1 MAQRKRVKNLD
12 EVYMGSEPDF
22 RDTPPPT
29 DENERQ
35 AVRMKAS
42 RWYSYFT
49 NKKLYAQ
56 RVHNYCQHTLGF
68 SKKEMQA
75 IKKCPDW
82 KLYMGQKGHFFVR
95 MTERGWNFEEESI
108 NESHT
113 FLRECMEEGKKLLK
127 EVKEKKDLKPKAPV
141 ISPQERTRRKVLN
154 TIVGDWDEM
163 VVDKWMDGIFDKKQ
177 ITFPVY
183 SLFQM
188 HGLKGGP
195 AINMFKEHV
204 QFEYDSVKGAYDK
217 TDEQLVEGYSH
228 IKKGDQRKMLD
239 FMDKIFEECERVRD
253 AQRNA
258 RIRTKTPRSRD
269 KQVEKLNYLK
279 DSEEAKIASI
289 NPVLIPG
296 ANYLWMYNVKQKKLT
311 EFMTSSSNGF
321 EVRGSTLYNWEKG
334 RVATLRKPDEIL
346 PQILNKTVKQIDKIW
361 DGLTTKIGKPTGRI
375 NKDCVIL
382 RRELWKN

>member
-1 MAQRKRVKNLD
+1 MVQRKRVKNLD

-22 RDTPPPT
+22 RETPPPT
-29 DENERQ
+29 NEEERT

-49 NKKLYAQ
+49 DKKKYAA

-68 SKKEMQA
+68 TKEEMKA

-95 MTERGWNFEEESI
+95 MTERGWNFEQSFI
-108 NESHT
+108 DESHEY
-113 FLRECMEEGKKLLK
+113 LKECLEVGKKELAESVETK
-127 EVKEKKDLKPKAPV
+127 AVKPKKPV
-141 ISPQERTRRKVLN
+141 ISPQERTKRKVLN
-154 TIVGDWDEM
+154 TIVGDWDKM
-163 VVDKWMDGIFDKKQ
+163 VIDKWMDGKFDKKEV
-177 ITFPVY
+177 IFPVY

-195 AINMFKEHV
+195 AINMFKEIV
-204 QFEYDSVKGAYDK
+204 QEEYDNVKGAYEK
-217 TDEQLVEGYSH
+217 TDDQLVEGYSH

-253 AQRNA
+253 AQKNQRQ
-258 RIRTKTPRSRD
+258 RTKKPKSRD

-279 DSEEAKIASI
+279 DSAEAKVASI

-296 ANYLWMYNVKQKKLT
+296 ANYLWMYNVKQGKLT
-311 EFMTSSSNGF
+311 EFMTTSAQGF
-321 EVRGSTLYNWEKG
+321 EVKGSTLKNWEKG
-334 RVATLRKPDEIL
+334 RVTKLRKPDDIL
-346 PQILNKTVKQIDKIW
+346 PQILKKTVKQIDNVW
-361 DGLTTKIGKPTGRI
+361 ESLTTKIYEPTGRI
-375 NKDCVIL
+375 NKDCIL
-382 RRELWKN
+382 LRKE